1 LKPEKIIEG
10 FSAMTREQKIQ
21 IASAF
26 TSQPSE
32 FTRQMH
38 TNWKPELADF
48 TENAISGFQLPYS
61 LAPNFLIN
69 GKEYIVPMVT
79 EESSVVAAASSAAK
93 FWYKKGGFTTRI
105 AELTKAGHIH
115 FIWRGET
122 ELLFRVFEEIKP
134 AMIGCVSSFTASM
147 RARGGGI
154 QQVSLHDM
162 TDRLPGYFRAEVLF
176 NTADAMGANFI
187 NTCLEK
193 MSEFLVNRF
202 EEQYSGGHIEV
213 IMSILSNYTPR
224 CRVECKLSCNAA
236 EFDSEFLRRFELAVN
251 IASIDMN
258 RAVTHNKGIY
268 NGVDAVI
275 LATGND
281 FRAAEAAGHSWAAS
295 GGRYT
300 SLSRLTIQSGL
311 FEFVID
317 IPLALGVTGG
327 LTSLHPMAKAS
338 LALLGNPGADELM
351 SVAASAG
358 MANHFSALKA
368 LITGGIQRGHM
379 KLHLA
384 NILNQLNAGI
394 SEKKEAFAWFQNKTV
409 SYSAVKE
416 FLLELRKSI
425 K

>member
-1 LKPEKIIEG
+1 
-10 FSAMTREQKIQ
+10 
-21 IASAF
+21 
-26 TSQPSE
+26 
-32 FTRQMH
+32 
-38 TNWKPELADF
+38 
-48 TENAISGFQLPYS
+48 
-61 LAPNFLIN
+61 
-69 GKEYIVPMVT
+69 
-79 EESSVVAAASSAAK
+79 
-93 FWYKKGGFTTRI
+93 
-105 AELTKAGHIH
+105 
-115 FIWRGET
+115 
-122 ELLFRVFEEIKP
+122 
-134 AMIGCVSSFTASM
+134 
-147 RARGGGI
+147 
-154 QQVSLHDM
+154 
-162 TDRLPGYFRAEVLF
+162 
-176 NTADAMGANFI
+176 
-187 NTCLEK
+187 
-193 MSEFLVNRF
+193 
-202 EEQYSGGHIEV
+202 
-213 IMSILSNYTPR
+213 MSILSNYTPR
-224 CRVECKLSCNAA
+224 CRVECKVSCNTA

-300 SLSRLTIQSGL
+300 SLSRLSIQSGL
-311 FEFVID
+311 FEFIID
-317 IPLALGVTGG
+317 IPLAVGVTGG

-394 SEKKEAFAWFQNKTV
+394 SEKKEALTHFQNRTV

-416 FLLELRKSI
+416 FLSELGKRK
-425 K
+425 